1 MQSRFMLTKIL
12 KNISNLIFPRVCLAC
27 HQMDTEEDSLFCSDC
42 LFHIPLTDDFDSH
55 GVNKVIQSFY
65 GKIPIKEGAALLH
78 FDKAGIV
85 QQMIHQYKYNR
96 KVEIGQ
102 KLGKLAAQKAIIG
115 EKFKNIDAITAIPL
129 HPIKQAKRGY
139 NQSEV
144 FAKAFAFEF
153 GKPFVKCLKKI
164 VNTESQTH
172 KTRIERLRNVEGSV
186 EVSNPHFVKN
196 KHVLLVDDVLT
207 TGATLEVSAK
217 ALLQA
222 GANFISILVIACA
235 R

>member
-1 MQSRFMLTKIL
+1 MLTKIL

-27 HQMDTEEDSLFCSDC
+27 YQMDTDEGRLFCTDC
-42 LFHIPLTDDFDSH
+42 LFHIPFTDDFDTH

-65 GKIPIKEGAALLH
+65 GKIPIKEGAALLY
-78 FDKAGIV
+78 FDRAGIV

-102 KLGKLAAQKAIIG
+102 KLGKFAAQKAIIVK
-115 EKFKNIDAITAIPL
+115 KFKNIDLITAVPL

-144 FAKAFAFEF
+144 FAKAFAYEF
-153 GKPFVKCLKKI
+153 GVPFVNCLKKTI
-164 VNTESQTH
+164 NTESQTR
-172 KTRIERLRNVEGSV
+172 KTRIERLKNVEGSV
-186 EVSNPHFVKN
+186 EVINPHIVKN
-196 KHVLLVDDVLT
+196 KNLLLVDDVIT

-217 ALLQA
+217 ALLQT
-222 GANFISILVIACA
+222 GANFISILVISSA

>member
-1 MQSRFMLTKIL
+1 MLIKTL
-12 KNISNLIFPRVCLAC
+12 KHITYLIFPRVCLAC
-27 HQMDTEEDSLFCSDC
+27 YQMDVEEERLFCSDC
-42 LFHIPLTDDFDSH
+42 LYHLPFTNDFDGH

-65 GKIPIKEGAALLH
+65 GKIPVKEGAALLH

-85 QQMIHQYKYNR
+85 QQMMHQYKYNR

-102 KLGKLAAQKAIIG
+102 KLGKIAAQKAIIG
-115 EKFKNIDAITAIPL
+115 EKFKNIDAVTAVPL

-153 GKPFVKCLKKI
+153 GKPFVKCLKKTI
-164 VNTESQTH
+164 NTESQTR
-172 KTRIERLRNVEGSV
+172 KTRIERLKNVEGSV

-196 KHVLLVDDVLT
+196 KSVLLVDDVLT

-222 GANFISILVIACA
+222 GANFVSVLVLASA